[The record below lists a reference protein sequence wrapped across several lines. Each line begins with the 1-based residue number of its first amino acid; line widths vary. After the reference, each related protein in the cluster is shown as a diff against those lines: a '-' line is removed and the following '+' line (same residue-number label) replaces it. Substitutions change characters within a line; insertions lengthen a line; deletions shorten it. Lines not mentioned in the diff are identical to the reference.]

1 MTTLRRLVLVRH
13 GETEG
18 QSSIRYYGS
27 TDVDLSAE
35 GRAQMRDIAGTL
47 SSWPTDIVVASPLKR
62 SWKSASIIGRGAQ
75 VRLYQEFRE
84 VDFGRW
90 EGFTADEIRDTD
102 PTRFAEWQQGGADF
116 AYPRGEARPDF
127 KRRVLEGL
135 GQLLEERATS
145 ALLVLHKGVIRV
157 LAEELLGETLP
168 EGAPSLGGVLSISRR
183 ADGSWFEGSASSNP
197 SALSDLDAA

>member
-18 QSSIRYYGS
+18 QSSIRYFGS

-35 GRAQMRDIAGTL
+35 GRAQMREVAGHL
-47 SSWPTDIVVASPLKR
+47 SSWPTDIVVASPLQR
-62 SWKSASIIGRGAQ
+62 SWKSAAIAGRGSQ
-75 VRLYQEFRE
+75 VRLYHAFRE

-102 PTRFAEWQQGGADF
+102 PTRYAEWQEGADTF
-116 AYPRGEARPDF
+116 AYPSGEARPAF
-127 KRRVLEGL
+127 KARVVAGL
-135 GQLLEERATS
+135 NELLQERATS

-157 LAEELLGETLP
+157 IVEELLGEALP
-168 EGAPSLGGVLSISRR
+168 EGAPELGEVTTISRR
-183 ADGSWFEGSASSNP
+183 DDGWAAGTPSSDPEGLA
-197 SALSDLDAA
+197 ALAGA

>member
-1 MTTLRRLVLVRH
+1 MTMLRRLVLVRH
-13 GETEG
+13 GETDG
-18 QSSIRYYGS
+18 QSSVRYYGS

-35 GRAQMRDIAGTL
+35 GRAHMRDVAGRL

-62 SWKSASIIGRGAQ
+62 SWKSASIVGRGAQ
-75 VRLYQEFRE
+75 VRLYREFRE

-102 PTRFAEWQQGGADF
+102 PTRFAEWQQAAADF
-116 AYPRGEARPDF
+116 TYPSGEARPDF

-135 GQLLEERATS
+135 EQLLEERATS

-157 LAEELLGETLP
+157 IAEELLGEALP
-168 EGAPSLGGVLSISRR
+168 EGAPALGGVLSISRR
-183 ADGSWFEGSASSNP
+183 DDGSWSEGSASSNP
-197 SALSDLDAA
+197 AALSDLDAA